1 MAAGVHIEIDRNFTR
16 LSWTEVEEEEDG
28 DGKDRRICKGALL
41 NFITTKWTIELQ
53 TCDKM
58 QAPGQYLWCHV
69 RMMRWS
75 EIGAIRGKDFV
86 SLLLNSLKSNFVSIG
101 CDLPLVVIL
110 IYHLHG
116 TLHRYELWANA
127 FH

>member
-1 MAAGVHIEIDRNFTR
+1 MAAGVHIEIDRSFSR
-16 LSWTEVEEEEDG
+16 LSWMEVEEEEDG

-75 EIGAIRGKDFV
+75 EIGAIRGKDFF
-86 SLLLNSLKSNFVSIG
+86 SNLFLFSSPQLSQIEFRFNRMRSSSG
-101 CDLPLVVIL
+101 CDSDLSSVRDTAPI
-110 IYHLHG
+110 
-116 TLHRYELWANA
+116 
-127 FH
+127 

>member
-1 MAAGVHIEIDRNFTR
+1 MAAGVHIEIDRSSTR
-16 LSWTEVEEEEDG
+16 LSWMEVEEEGDG

-75 EIGAIRGKDFV
+75 EIGAIRGKDFF
-86 SLLLNSLKSNFVSIG
+86 SNLFLFSS
-101 CDLPLVVIL
+101 
-110 IYHLHG
+110 
-116 TLHRYELWANA
+116 TLSNRISFQLDAIFLWL
-127 FH
+127 